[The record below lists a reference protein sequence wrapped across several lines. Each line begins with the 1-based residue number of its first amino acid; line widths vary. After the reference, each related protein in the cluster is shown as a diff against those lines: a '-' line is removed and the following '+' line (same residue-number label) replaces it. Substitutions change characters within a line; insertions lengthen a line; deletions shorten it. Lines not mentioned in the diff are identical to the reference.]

1 MTKIIS
7 MKNLKLTLSGF
18 CLVLIYACNETP
30 KTAFNNNVISAAH
43 PLASLAGKAM
53 YAQGGNAFDAA
64 VSAAFSLS
72 VVESSM
78 SGIGGRLQAIYRT
91 SDGSIAGVDASTEVP
106 IKYTP
111 LEQKYSYGYETIG
124 IPGVVAGLIKLQEDH
139 GVLELNAVLAPAI
152 NYAENGYVMLPGEA
166 LRQQIAAEKI
176 AEFVGSSH
184 HFLKGNGT
192 ANSAGDLI
200 IQKDLAEVLK
210 AIAAKG
216 RKGFYEGEVARKIVE
231 DIQANG
237 GIITL
242 EDLKNYKALS
252 SKIVDGVFKD
262 HKVHSLYLPS
272 FGAITVQILQIL
284 DHLPSFN
291 SEEDWAFSNGKATEI
306 AYEFRKKQENL
317 DSLNLIL
324 SYEKAGELAD
334 KIDSSFSNIQTNIE
348 SDNPI
353 SFGSI
358 DGHTTHLTAVDH
370 FGNAVSLTQTIGPN
384 MGSKVATK
392 GLGFLY
398 AVTLGGYLGDYKPG
412 DRANSHIS
420 PTIITKDG
428 QLILAIGA
436 AGGSRIVP
444 AITQVVSRHI
454 DQKNTLERSLMLPRV
469 YPFEDTLWIEDHDSV
484 KDMNA
489 VLNATIFRTKMINSI
504 ARFGRV
510 HAVSFDSLSN
520 SWKGAADPDWEGTTE
535 YYVADEKN

>member
-1 MTKIIS
+1 
-7 MKNLKLTLSGF
+7 
-18 CLVLIYACNETP
+18 
-30 KTAFNNNVISAAH
+30 
-43 PLASLAGKAM
+43 M

-64 VSAAFSLS
+64 VAAAFSLS

-106 IKYTP
+106 INYTP

-152 NYAENGYVMLPGEA
+152 NYAENGYKMLPGEA

-176 AEFVGSSH
+176 AEFKGSSH
-184 HFLKGNGT
+184 HFLKGNST

-210 AIAAKG
+210 AIAANG

-242 EDLKNYKALS
+242 EDLKNYRALS

-291 SEEDWAFSNGKATEI
+291 SEEDWALSNGKATEI
-306 AYEFRKKQENL
+306 AYKYRKKQENL

-324 SYEKAGELAD
+324 SYEKAGELAVGVAAKFIKE
-334 KIDSSFSNIQTNIE
+334 KI
-348 SDNPI
+348 
-353 SFGSI
+353 
-358 DGHTTHLTAVDH
+358 TAED
-370 FGNAVSLTQTIGPN
+370 Q
-384 MGSKVATK
+384 
-392 GLGFLY
+392 
-398 AVTLGGYLGDYKPG
+398 
-412 DRANSHIS
+412 
-420 PTIITKDG
+420 
-428 QLILAIGA
+428 
-436 AGGSRIVP
+436 SRLV
-444 AITQVVSRHI
+444 R
-454 DQKNTLERSLMLPRV
+454 D
-469 YPFEDTLWIEDHDSV
+469 
-484 KDMNA
+484 
-489 VLNATIFRTKMINSI
+489 SI
-504 ARFGRV
+504 AG
-510 HAVSFDSLSN
+510 LS
-520 SWKGAADPDWEGTTE
+520 TTPST
-535 YYVADEKN
+535 N

>member
-1 MTKIIS
+1 
-7 MKNLKLTLSGF
+7 MKNFNLILSCF
-18 CLVLIYACNETP
+18 CLVFNYAFNQTP
-30 KTAFNNNVISAAH
+30 KPVFNNNVISAAH

-64 VSAAFSLS
+64 VAAAFSLS

-106 IKYTP
+106 INYTP
-111 LEQKYSYGYETIG
+111 LKHKYSYGYETIG

-139 GVLELNAVLAPAI
+139 GVLELNSVLAPAI
-152 NYAENGYVMLPGEA
+152 DYAENGYKILPGEA
-166 LRQQIAAEKI
+166 LRQQMAKEKI
-176 AEFVGSSH
+176 LEFEGSSY
-184 HFLKGNGT
+184 HFLKENG
-192 ANSAGDLI
+192 AVNSSGDLI

-210 AIAAKG
+210 SISAKG
-216 RKGFYEGEVARKIVE
+216 RKGFYEGEIARKIVE
-231 DIQANG
+231 DIQSNG

-242 EDLKNYKALS
+242 EDLKNYRALS

-262 HKVHSLYLPS
+262 HKVYSLYLPS
-272 FGAITVQILQIL
+272 FGAITIQILQIL
-284 DHLPSFN
+284 DHLPTFN
-291 SEEDWAFSNGKATEI
+291 SEEDWTLSNGKATEI
-306 AYEFRKKQENL
+306 AYEYRKKQENL
-317 DSLNLIL
+317 DSLSLIL

-334 KIDSSFSNIQTNIE
+334 KINSSYSNIQKNDDFE
-348 SDNPI
+348 HPI

-428 QLILAIGA
+428 ELILAIGA

-454 DQKNTLERSLMLPRV
+454 DQKHTLERSLMLPRA

-484 KDMNA
+484 KNINA
-489 VLNATIFRTKMINSI
+489 VLNAAIFRTKMINSI

-510 HAVSFDSLSN
+510 HAVSFDSLNN

-535 YYVADEKN
+535 YYVVDERN